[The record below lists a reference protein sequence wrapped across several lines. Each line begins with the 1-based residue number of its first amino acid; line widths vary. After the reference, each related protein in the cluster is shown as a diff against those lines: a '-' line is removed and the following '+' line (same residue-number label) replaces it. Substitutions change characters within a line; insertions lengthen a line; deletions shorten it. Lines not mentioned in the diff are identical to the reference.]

1 MAKFS
6 GQKAIG
12 ADYII
17 VNAEI
22 KTEAIF
28 NKSEA
33 YRFSIKRIWDDK
45 KPKATMIMINPNPN
59 DHLKQGPTAV
69 RVINYLMDRGYGAI
83 EFVNLFAYRTIRSKE
98 LKSSKHKIDIVGKGN
113 NQFILDAVGSADLTI
128 AAWGNDGGIN
138 GRDKEVL
145 EILKGHEL
153 MCFGIT
159 KKGRPR
165 YPLGIAEFNNMVL
178 IKYPGIE
185 AK

>member
-1 MAKFS
+1 MDEKSF
-6 GQKAIG
+6 GT
-12 ADYII
+12 DYII
-17 VNAEI
+17 KNAEI

-28 NKSEA
+28 DKSEA
-33 YRFSIKRIWDDK
+33 YRFSVKRIWNDK

-69 RVINYLMDRGYGAI
+69 RVINYLMDRDYGAI

-98 LKSSKHKIDIVGKGN
+98 LKTSMHKIDIVGKGN
-113 NQFILDAVGSADLTI
+113 NQFILDAVELADLTI
-128 AAWGNDGGIN
+128 VAWGNDGGIH

-145 EILKGHEL
+145 KILKGHEL

-159 KKGRPR
+159 NKGRPK
-165 YPLGIAEFNNMVL
+165 YPLGIAGFNDMKL